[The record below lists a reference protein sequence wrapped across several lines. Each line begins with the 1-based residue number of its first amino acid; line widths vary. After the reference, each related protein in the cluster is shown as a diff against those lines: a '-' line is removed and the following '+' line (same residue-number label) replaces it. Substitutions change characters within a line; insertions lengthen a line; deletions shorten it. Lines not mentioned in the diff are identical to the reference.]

1 MNSRVLNNGLFCFA
15 AFLLAM
21 MVRPLSAETRTW
33 DGKYSTGKIEVT
45 CVYFVPHD
53 RTPLVDWQDR
63 VSYYASRLEQF
74 HAREFGKQST
84 LNTIVHPEPF
94 ISGRSTSE
102 LRDGDANAIYFRT
115 LSEVDERLKFAQE
128 KDEAFPI
135 LLVFSDIN
143 WRPLDDFFRLHRVE
157 GELRFEGNYNGGQ
170 HFPGAASGGARAAY
184 LSERGKGWGLVSG
197 DGWRVPYRGSD
208 CVIYHEGCGHT
219 VGLPHPEPGN
229 GSVMSQ
235 GQYRG
240 WLSESWLDKEQKV
253 RLGWEPEE
261 STESNLQTRL
271 FSEFRALPQ
280 PLVPRPNEAVE
291 LKLDWPEQAEV
302 KSVRTRFQTSLEGPW
317 IEVASPT
324 GNRPESVRLGKFD
337 RATPVSYRIEAE
349 LATGETVELW
359 GYFQVRVEPDKLPQ
373 PLAHSP
379 DLIPTSHSDVD
390 EEVEMIPEHEI
401 DLLAMTNPATCWKT
415 GEWTRDD
422 TVLLSP
428 KAFGARIEIPYAP
441 PEEYRLMAV
450 IEPLDVPNGFLLGQR
465 MEENRFVTLFN
476 YRPGATGLS
485 ALENVNGQNVGNSTT
500 MEGDVFQQGKIS
512 QVIVEVRNGQVYV
525 RVDGRLII
533 NWRGDAEALS
543 LSDYWKTPRD
553 EALFIG
559 AYNCRYRI
567 HRMVLQPLKGVGS
580 ELEVSKP

>member
-1 MNSRVLNNGLFCFA
+1 MNSRVLNSSIVCVAVL
-15 AFLLAM
+15 LLAV
-21 MVRPLSAETRTW
+21 MVRPLMAETRTW
-33 DGKYSTGKIEVT
+33 DGKHPTGNIEVT

-53 RTPLVDWQDR
+53 RRPLVDWQDR
-63 VSYYASRLEQF
+63 VRYYTRRLEQF
-74 HAREFGKQST
+74 HTREFGKQST
-84 LNTIVHPEPF
+84 LKSIVHPEPVT
-94 ISGRSTSE
+94 SLRSTSE
-102 LRDGDANAIYFRT
+102 LRKGDADAIYFRT
-115 LSEVDERLKFAQE
+115 LGEVDERLKFAQE
-128 KDEAFPI
+128 KSEAFPI

-143 WRPLDDFFRLHRVE
+143 WRPLDDFFRLHWGE
-157 GELRFEGNYNGGQ
+157 GKLQFEGNYNGGQ

-184 LSERGKGWGLVSG
+184 LSDRGKGWGLVSG

-261 STESNLQTRL
+261 VVESNLQTRL

-280 PLVPRPNEAVE
+280 PLVPKPNEVVE

-324 GNRPESVRLGKFD
+324 GNRPESVRLGSFD
-337 RATPVSYRIEAE
+337 RATPVSYRIDAE
-349 LATGETVELW
+349 LASGETVELW
-359 GYFQVRVEPDKLPQ
+359 GYFQVRVEPNKLPQ
-373 PLAHSP
+373 PLALSP
-379 DLIPTSHSDVD
+379 DLIPASGGEVD
-390 EEVEMIPEHEI
+390 EEIEALPEREV
-401 DLLAMTNPATCWKT
+401 DLLAMTNPNTCWKT
-415 GEWTRDD
+415 GEWTRED

-428 KAFGARIEIPYAP
+428 KAFGARIEIPYAL

-450 IEPLDVPNGFLLGQR
+450 VEPLDVPNGLLLGQR
-465 MEENRFVTLFN
+465 MGEHRFVTLFN
-476 YRPGATGLS
+476 YRPGAKGLS
-485 ALENVNGQNVGNSTT
+485 ALENVNGLNVGNSTT
-500 MEGDVFQQGKIS
+500 LAGDVFQQGKIS
-512 QVIVEVRNGQVYV
+512 QVIIEVRNGQVRV

-533 NWRGDAEALS
+533 NWRGDAESLS
-543 LSDYWKTPRD
+543 LSDYWKTPNER
-553 EALFIG
+553 AMFMG
-559 AYNCRYRI
+559 AYDCRYRI
-567 HRMVLQPLKGVGS
+567 HRMVLQPLKGEGR